1 MRKVY
6 QTSKT
11 ETDPSRLT
19 KKINKN
25 LLRFRKAVKE
35 ITNELIGKTDLQK
48 VKWLNNYKPLDQH
61 YRFAKKQIMVMIDMK
76 DKSKK
81 KKDVK

>member
-11 ETDPSRLT
+11 ETDPSKLT
-19 KKINKN
+19 KKVNKN

-35 ITNELIGKTDLQK
+35 ITNELVGKTDLQK
-48 VKWLNNYKPLDQH
+48 VNWLNDYKPLDQH
-61 YRFAKKQIMVMIDMK
+61 YRFAKKQIMAMINMK
-76 DKSKK
+76 DKKK
-81 KKDVK
+81 NKKAE